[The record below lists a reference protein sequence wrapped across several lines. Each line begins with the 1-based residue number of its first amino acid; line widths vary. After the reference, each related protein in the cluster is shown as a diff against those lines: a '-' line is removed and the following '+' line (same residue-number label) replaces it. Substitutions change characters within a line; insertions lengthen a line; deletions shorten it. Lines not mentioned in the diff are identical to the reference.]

1 MKVERKNDT
10 LYICSEADITAAN
23 TEDFRSQIL
32 KEMDESLKFVEL
44 DLKSV
49 ELIDSTG
56 ISLLISIQNS
66 LNKAEGKLK
75 ILNSSDNI
83 SYMFKVMRLNHHFEI
98 S

>member
-1 MKVERKNDT
+1 MKLERKNET
-10 LYICSEADITAAN
+10 LHICSDTDITAAN
-23 TEDFRSQIL
+23 TEDIRAQIL
-32 KEMDESLKFVEL
+32 KEMDDSLKFVEL

-66 LNKAEGKLK
+66 LAKAEGKLK
-75 ILNSSDNI
+75 VLNSSENI
-83 SYMFKVMRLNHHFEI
+83 AYMFKVMRLNHHFEI